1 MKDAAGVTSRKQG
14 KWTKLI
20 TAVLCDT
27 TRPSDASVL
36 EEIACRFA
44 DFVTSRFRASSSAGG
59 WGRGA
64 RVEGRYSHF
73 KLGLNKSS
81 RIQVIQSDVHC
92 KMHRW
97 K

>member
-1 MKDAAGVTSRKQG
+1 MKDAAGVTSRKLG
-14 KWTKLI
+14 KRTKLI

-27 TRPSDASVL
+27 TRSSDASVL

-59 WGRGA
+59 WGRGG
-64 RVEGRYSHF
+64 EGGGA
-73 KLGLNKSS
+73 L
-81 RIQVIQSDVHC
+81 QSFQAGFEQ
-92 KMHRW
+92 KQQNTSNS